1 MSLLKWKELAERRS
15 ELGKNINK
23 VKETIKQK
31 RISDVIGESETEK
44 LFKPITSGLKE
55 LTVPKVQ
62 LRRMVKKKGLVPDYG
77 IAIDDEVPDYG
88 LDDLFGDQVLPQN
101 EKQLVLKP
109 PTYEDVLKDIA
120 SGKNKCI

>member
-1 MSLLKWKELAERRS
+1 MRLLKWKELAERPS
-15 ELGKNINK
+15 ELGKNINE

-31 RISDVIGESETEK
+31 RISEVIGESETEK

-62 LRRMVKKKGLVPDYG
+62 LRRMVNKKGLVPDYG
-77 IAIDDEVPDYG
+77 IAIDNEVPDYG
-88 LDDLFGDQVLPQN
+88 LDDLFGDQALPQN
-101 EKQLVLKP
+101 GKQLVVKP